1 MKWFYKDTTGLK
13 ADIERHREEERK
25 IQSKI
30 DELKGKDDEMSKR
43 SLMAY
48 RRFLVQIQTAK
59 DEITQKIGKGK
70 NGRLRG

>member
-25 IQSKI
+25 ILSKI

-70 NGRLRG
+70 NE

>member
-1 MKWFYKDTTGLK
+1 MKWFWKEATGLK

-30 DELKGKDDEMSKR
+30 DELEGKDDDLSKR

-59 DEITQKIGKGK
+59 DEVTQKIGKGK
-70 NGRLRG
+70 NE